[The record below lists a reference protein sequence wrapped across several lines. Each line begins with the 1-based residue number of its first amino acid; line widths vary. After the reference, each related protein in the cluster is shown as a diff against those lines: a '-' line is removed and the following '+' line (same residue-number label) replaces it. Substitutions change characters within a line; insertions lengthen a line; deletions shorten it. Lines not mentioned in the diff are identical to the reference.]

1 MSRQVSGSACR
12 SCVGGSSKGL
22 GVRSEDEAGYD
33 DWEYT
38 LGEEN
43 LDSMRRGEA
52 SSVVY
57 GVPTLR

>member
-1 MSRQVSGSACR
+1 M
-12 SCVGGSSKGL
+12 GGSSKGL

-52 SSVVY
+52 ISFVC

>member
-1 MSRQVSGSACR
+1 M
-12 SCVGGSSKGL
+12 GGSSKGL

-43 LDSMRRGEA
+43 LDSMRRGDF
-52 SSVVY
+52 
-57 GVPTLR
+57 LRLRGAHVALRHDGAIER

>member
-1 MSRQVSGSACR
+1 M
-12 SCVGGSSKGL
+12 GGSSKGL